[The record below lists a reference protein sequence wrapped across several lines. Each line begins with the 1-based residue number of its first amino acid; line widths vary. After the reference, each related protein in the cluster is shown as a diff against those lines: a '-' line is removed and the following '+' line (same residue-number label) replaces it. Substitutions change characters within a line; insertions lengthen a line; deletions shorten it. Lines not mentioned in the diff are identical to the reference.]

1 MYVEDNKIPA
11 LFTEDRNTPTFPFNF
26 TTHAAHRSIPKVVFS
41 HNFLANFNC
50 TKDVTIEFFCFRGT
64 SLITSMTSNRS
75 VRGKGRGN
83 KSNRSFTLMTQA
95 TIILTQSVLCI
106 VLLDNS

>member
-1 MYVEDNKIPA
+1 MYVEDNRIPA

-83 KSNRSFTLMTQA
+83 KSNRSFTLMT
-95 TIILTQSVLCI
+95 
-106 VLLDNS
+106 